1 MTNISHLKTILLISA
16 VVLIFD
22 ILILVE
28 SIHVVIVYDC
38 LDVLHPTV
46 ARLNFIYVEYVFFLG
61 NGYLVGVKKTGL
73 FSL

>member
-1 MTNISHLKTILLISA
+1 MTILLISA
-16 VVLIFD
+16 VAVIFVTVL
-22 ILILVE
+22 LVE
-28 SIHVVIVYDC
+28 NVHVVIVYDY

-46 ARLNFIYVEYVFFLG
+46 ARLNFISVECVFFLG

>member
-1 MTNISHLKTILLISA
+1 M
-16 VVLIFD
+16 
-22 ILILVE
+22 E

-46 ARLNFIYVEYVFFLG
+46 ARLNFVYVEYVVFLG
-61 NGYLVGVKKTGL
+61 NGCLVDVKKIGL